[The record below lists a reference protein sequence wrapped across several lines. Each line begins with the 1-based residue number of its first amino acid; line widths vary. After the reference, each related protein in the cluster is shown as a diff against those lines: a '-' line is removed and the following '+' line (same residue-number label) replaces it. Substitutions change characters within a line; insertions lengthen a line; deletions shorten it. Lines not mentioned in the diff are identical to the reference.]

1 MASYTRSSKA
11 HHAHQR
17 LFRVSPSLTFRR
29 QVVVAGEVSDE
40 KLQAAKKF
48 KSYFNTR
55 RRNNGTIS

>member
-1 MASYTRSSKA
+1 MLTRRRITHTSVC
-11 HHAHQR
+11 
-17 LFRVSPSLTFRR
+17 FRVLPSLTFRR
-29 QVVVAGEVSDE
+29 QVVVAGEVADE